1 MNRPKIYKANLLSIG
16 FTMKKKLFLFFVF
29 FSATFLF
36 SQNKIKSIRDALK
49 NNDSLYFQNIKQAEL
64 KEQNI
69 IDKDGKS
76 IIAKI
81 EIAGVPA
88 LVGAFKNS
96 DPEVRKIIYTELLF
110 IHMFNDLKDITPVEL
125 ISQDK
130 ELKSY
135 LDKLREAIYS
145 VEESETTVAYEPYK
159 ILFIQYGYTLKE
171 AIKQKNSKA
180 ISMMSPEYFKRSNN
194 MDTKGVVNRF
204 KQHGVKTLISAIESP
219 TIHIDL
225 KKQIVDLLAYP
236 TLGGPE
242 KIITK
247 KKIRRARAES
257 IFLTADRETDE
268 DLKQRMILL
277 AESYYFPETDEA
289 SSKDIQVET
298 EEKKPAKK
306 KKKGD
311 ES

>member
-1 MNRPKIYKANLLSIG
+1 
-16 FTMKKKLFLFFVF
+16 MKKNLFLVSIL
-29 FSATFLF
+29 FSTTFLF

-49 NNDSLYFQNIKQAEL
+49 ENDSLYFQNIKLAEL
-64 KEQNI
+64 KEQNV

-110 IHMFNDLKDITPVEL
+110 NHMFNDLKDVTPVEL

-130 ELKSY
+130 ELKTY
-135 LDKLREAIYS
+135 LDKLREAMYS

-159 ILFIQYGYTLKE
+159 ILFTQYGYTVKE
-171 AIKQKNSKA
+171 AIKLKNAKA

-194 MDTKGVVNRF
+194 TDTKGVVNRF
-204 KQHGVKTLISAIESP
+204 KQHGVKTLISAIQSP

-225 KKQIVDLLAYP
+225 KKQIIDLLTYP

-242 KIITK
+242 KVIAK

-257 IFLTADRETDE
+257 VFIAADKETDLE
-268 DLKQRMILL
+268 LKQKMI
-277 AESYYFPETDEA
+277 SISETWSPYRTYA
-289 SSKDIQVET
+289 CMYLWRWKDGE
-298 EEKKPAKK
+298 
-306 KKKGD
+306 
-311 ES
+311 